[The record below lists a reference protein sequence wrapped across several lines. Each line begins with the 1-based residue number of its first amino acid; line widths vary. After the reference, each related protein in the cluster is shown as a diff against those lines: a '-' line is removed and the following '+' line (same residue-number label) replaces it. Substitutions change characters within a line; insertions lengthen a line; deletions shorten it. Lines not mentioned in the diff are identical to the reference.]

1 MSALV
6 RRHVPA
12 GMAVIETKLQANA
25 TCANKVESRANY
37 RGGRGKRIAIW
48 KEITGSVAVC
58 SEIFD

>member
-1 MSALV
+1 
-6 RRHVPA
+6 
-12 GMAVIETKLQANA
+12 MAVIETKLQANA

-48 KEITGSVAVC
+48 KEIIGSVAVC